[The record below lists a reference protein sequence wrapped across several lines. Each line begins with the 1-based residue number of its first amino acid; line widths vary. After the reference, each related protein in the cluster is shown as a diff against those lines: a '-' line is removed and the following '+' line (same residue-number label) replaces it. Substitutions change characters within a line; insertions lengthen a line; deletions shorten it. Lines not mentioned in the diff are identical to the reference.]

1 MPREP
6 FDTISR
12 KRTRIPSE
20 LMEEIEMTRTAHTD
34 RTADLVGDLEAEFD
48 SILAGHDANLDA
60 AVEFGMRSAR
70 RRASTRNLM
79 PWPDAKKIVDG
90 FARDTDKLYDFLGKI
105 EVAQRAAPD
114 EETKKSI
121 GRIYAK
127 AYNQVSK
134 FEADKKKAETA
145 LKRWGE
151 LVTGEKF
158 QRLFQEVRM
167 AVVKAKPNDP
177 DGIDFEVEEF
187 MNPGEGKAPYA
198 VGRIT
203 IGPDDRPLYTIIV
216 GYRAGTDEY
225 WGDLKAGYS
234 VGYTTFES
242 IAAKAKGQTPR
253 QFARKMIDMLIAY
266 SSKWGAVHG
275 NLFGSR
281 RSLPSLM
288 SSDLRESLLD
298 ELVAA
303 AKTWGEYSTVN
314 SGQKGLQS
322 ASYRLKFNYTYGR
335 GIAGGLL
342 SLEAAFKK
350 AYNTALAAKTLP
362 NWNRRAVARTVDTVS
377 ELQEFKFWGIDCTD
391 LVTGRYGSRK
401 FATWRN
407 RKAKSH
413 ESLVAFATRTPSM
426 KTLKKSFYE
435 FRWEELKEELGLD
448 RSPAEVQEAILN
460 YKIQRAGRSNFSK
473 GVTVDISSLVTFTV
487 NQSRTASIARVA
499 DHHMRTAGSAYFE
512 EYGQG
517 GNPNSVF
524 RRLQNEALHE
534 HGHDYYGGHIGLKD
548 GWKYETKTPVGSIQ
562 EASALANRVY
572 NRYDKY
578 GSAGCIPVAERQV
591 KSSDKVTVKVKA
603 INAKKAE
610 AEGRLLIKATG
621 PIRPRVKVTVE
632 NIKVKKVGGART
644 YPEWEV
650 SGDRVQAV
658 VGQVTGFLFF
668 GWAPS

>member
-79 PWPDAKKIVDG
+79 PYPDAKKIVDG

-114 EETKKSI
+114 EATKKAI
-121 GRIYAK
+121 GRISAK
-127 AYNQVSK
+127 AYAQVRK
-134 FEADKKKAETA
+134 FEADKKKADTA

-151 LVTGEKF
+151 LITGEKF
-158 QRLFQEVRM
+158 QALFQEVRM

-187 MNPGEGKAPYA
+187 LNPGKGQAPYA
-198 VGRIT
+198 LGRIL
-203 IGPDDRPLYTIIV
+203 IGPTSKPLYTLVV
-216 GYRAGTDEY
+216 GYRAGTNEY
-225 WGDLKAGYS
+225 WGSLKAGYK
-234 VGYTTFES
+234 TFES

-253 QFARKMIDMLIAY
+253 QFARKMVDLLMVY
-266 SSKWGAVHG
+266 SKENG
-275 NLFGSR
+275 NDLFGSR
-281 RSLPSLM
+281 RALPSLM
-288 SSDLRESLLD
+288 SSALSQSLRE
-298 ELVAA
+298 ELEKAA
-303 AKTWGEYSTVN
+303 RSWNFPEYAKVGW
-314 SGQKGLQS
+314 KADGLQS
-322 ASYRLKFNYTYGR
+322 RSV
-335 GIAGGLL
+335 LL
-342 SLEAAFKK
+342 SWSYQYSRGVPGLVGLEQAFKE
-350 AYNTALAAKTLP
+350 AYETALQAKTLP
-362 NWNRRAVARTVDTVS
+362 NWNRRAVAKTVDTVS
-377 ELQEFKFWGIDCTD
+377 ETREVRVLEYRLC
-391 LVTGRYGSRK
+391 GSRHRSVRVTK

-407 RKAKSH
+407 RMAAEGSRSLLVFGDPNPEP
-413 ESLVAFATRTPSM
+413 ESTQEHSFLEAESFRGQCRSGTARDDRGSVAVPDFGEHLESGH
-426 KTLKKSFYE
+426 LH
-435 FRWEELKEELGLD
+435 G
-448 RSPAEVQEAILN
+448 EVQEGIHRPRRRPSHADGGFRVL
-460 YKIQRAGRSNFSK
+460 RGVRK
-473 GVTVDISSLVTFTV
+473 GGD
-487 NQSRTASIARVA
+487 
-499 DHHMRTAGSAYFE
+499 
-512 EYGQG
+512 
-517 GNPNSVF
+517 PNRVF
-524 RRLQNEALHE
+524 RRLREDALHE

-548 GWKYETKTPVGSIQ
+548 GWKYQTRTPVGSIK
-562 EASALANRVY
+562 EARDLANSVY
-572 NRYDKY
+572 NRYDKW
-578 GSAGCIPVAERQV
+578 GDAGCIPVAERQV

-603 INAKKAE
+603 NNAKKAE

-621 PIRPRVKVTVE
+621 PIRPKVKVTVE